1 MHENLNLSQLTQGK
15 GTLFRNI
22 QNTGR
27 WNYSVLGSRRV
38 NLFIGCVPMS

>member
-1 MHENLNLSQLTQGK
+1 MPVSKILCNKRQGK

-27 WNYSVLGSRRV
+27 WNYSADRFLEINDGDPDP
-38 NLFIGCVPMS
+38 L